1 MKTIFTRFTHVG
13 TWLLF
18 CAILF
23 AAFWIRVQGVDTIPN
38 GQFTGND
45 AYLYYWQAQ
54 IISEQGKLPARDM
67 HRWLPLGR
75 DLGQTLNLY
84 SYALSYTHK
93 ALSLLFP
100 KLTLYQVTLYAPVVC
115 FCIGLAALCFFLY
128 RTHGFLFSSIAG
140 VLLTTFPGTIDRSSA
155 GFSDRD
161 SWCLMLG
168 VFTVITYLTSLQ
180 AQPPRRR
187 LLWTFASGFILFLGG
202 ISWEGFGVFMSI
214 ILVVELWRFITSET
228 EEGLRYYLLWVCTF
242 VPMLYLT
249 FPAYRNGQGFS
260 THLSAFMLVP
270 PLVLLGIRAL
280 RCFLMSKVQKFRVH
294 ARTLALGLTLA
305 SSAIAIGY
313 VFTQLDTFTDTT
325 VLLSQNR
332 LMRTISELKNPDYN
346 YWVFRYGSLFFI
358 SSLGLV
364 GVSIYLWKKL
374 GTVLVLPLATF
385 VLTTFFRG
393 KLENYL
399 GTVSCNNLFFLS
411 IACIV
416 IGFLIIAWQR
426 RGQPKEEY
434 SYVAVTA
441 WFILW
446 VALTRSAVRYDFF
459 IGIPFALFAAMLIQF
474 ISDALSKELSI
485 LKVPKQLLKVGI
497 TVTSL
502 ILLLFWTPTGA
513 HAKRAIF
520 ASTSM
525 QTAKPGDSSVAQA
538 FRWMKSEL
546 SRTAVVA
553 AHWPYG
559 SQLNV
564 LAGVKTITDQD
575 HYIQYW
581 IYLYHR
587 HVYHAAN
594 EREVLEYLKI
604 HDATH
609 LMLTP
614 SEPVYTLLRR
624 RLSKA
629 FLPVYPKDN
638 FSNADVKIWE
648 IRYPPDIQPRPKYL
662 TTEPEK

>member
-1 MKTIFTRFTHVG
+1 MKTIFTQFTPIG

-54 IISEQGKLPARDM
+54 LILEQGQLPARDM
-67 HRWLPLGR
+67 NRWLPLGR

-84 SYALSYTHK
+84 SYALGYTYK
-93 ALSLLFP
+93 VLSLLFP
-100 KLTLYQVTLYAPVVC
+100 KLSLYQLTLYAPVIC
-115 FCIGLAALCFFLY
+115 FCGGLAALCFFIY
-128 RTHGFLFSSIAG
+128 RTHGFLFSSIVG
-140 VLLTTFPGTIDRSSA
+140 VLLASFPGTIDRSSA

-168 VFTVITYLTSLQ
+168 VFTVITYLISLQ

-187 LLWTFASGFILFLGG
+187 FLWTFASGFILFLGG

-242 VPMLYLT
+242 VPMLYLAS
-249 FPAYRNGQGFS
+249 PAYRTGQGFS
-260 THLSAFMLVP
+260 THLSVFMLVP
-270 PLVLLGIRAL
+270 PLVLLGIRFL
-280 RCFLMSKVQKFRVH
+280 RFFLVSKVRKLQLH
-294 ARTLALGLTLA
+294 SRTLALGLTLV
-305 SSAIAIGY
+305 SSALVLGY
-313 VFTQLDTFTDTT
+313 VLTQLDTFANTT
-325 VLLSQNR
+325 VPLSQNR

-346 YWVFRYGSLFFI
+346 YWVFRYGSLFFLG
-358 SSLGLV
+358 SLGFI
-364 GVSIYLWKKL
+364 GVSIHLWRRL
-374 GTVLVLPLATF
+374 GTILVLPFALFT
-385 VLTTFFRG
+385 LTTFFRG
-393 KLENYL
+393 KFDEYL
-399 GTVSCNNLFFLS
+399 GNVSCNILFSVS
-411 IACIV
+411 IIGIV
-416 IGFLIIAWQR
+416 IGFLIVAWQR
-426 RGQPKEEY
+426 NVNPKDEHY
-434 SYVAVTA
+434 YVVITA

-446 VALTRSAVRYDFF
+446 VALARGAVRYDFF
-459 IGIPFALFAAMLIQF
+459 IGIPLAIFAAMLIQF
-474 ISDALSKELSI
+474 ISNALSTELSV
-485 LKVPKQLLKVGI
+485 LRVPKQLLKTGI

-502 ILLLFWTPTGA
+502 ILLLFWTPIGA

-520 ASTSM
+520 ASTLM
-525 QTAKPGDSSVAQA
+525 RTAKPGDSLIAQA
-538 FRWMKSEL
+538 FRWMKAEL
-546 SRTAVVA
+546 PGTAVVA

-575 HYIQYW
+575 HYIQHW

-594 EREVLEYLKI
+594 EREVLEYLKT
-604 HDATH
+604 HGATH
-609 LMLTP
+609 LMLTQ
-614 SEPVYTLLRR
+614 SEPIYTLLRR
-624 RLSKA
+624 PLSTA

-638 FSNADVKIWE
+638 FLKRGGKSLGDSLFA
-648 IRYPPDIQPRPKYL
+648 
-662 TTEPEK
+662 

>member
-1 MKTIFTRFTHVG
+1 MKTIFTQFTPIG

-23 AAFWIRVQGVDTIPN
+23 TAFWIRVQGVDTIPK

-54 IISEQGKLPARDM
+54 LISEHGQLPTRDM

-75 DLGQTLNLY
+75 DLEQTLNFY
-84 SYALSYTHK
+84 SYTLAYAYKVL
-93 ALSLLFP
+93 LLLFP
-100 KLTLYQVTLYAPVVC
+100 TLSLYQLTLYAPVIC
-115 FCIGLAALCFFLY
+115 FCGGLAVLCFFIY
-128 RTHGFLFSSIAG
+128 RIHGFLFSSIVG
-140 VLLTTFPGTIDRSSA
+140 VLLATFPGTIDRSSA

-168 VFTVITYLTSLQ
+168 VFTVITYLASLQ

-187 LLWTFASGFILFLGG
+187 LLWTFASGFTLFLGG

-214 ILVVELWRFITSET
+214 VLVVELWRFITSET
-228 EEGLRYYLLWVCTF
+228 EEGFRYYLLWVCTF
-242 VPMLYLT
+242 VPTLY
-249 FPAYRNGQGFS
+249 FASSAYRNGQGFS

-280 RCFLMSKVQKFRVH
+280 RCFLMSKAQKFRLH

-305 SSAIAIGY
+305 SSTIAIGY

-332 LMRTISELKNPDYN
+332 LMRTIGELKNPNYN
-346 YWVFRYGSLFFI
+346 YWVFRFGSLFFLG
-358 SSLGLV
+358 SLGFI
-364 GVSIYLWKKL
+364 GVNIHLWKKL
-374 GTVLVLPLATF
+374 GTILVLPLATF

-399 GTVSCNNLFFLS
+399 GSVACNNLFFLS

-416 IGFLIIAWQR
+416 IGFLIVAWR
-426 RGQPKEEY
+426 RRTQPKNEY

-446 VALTRSAVRYDFF
+446 VALARGAVRYDFF
-459 IGIPFALFAAMLIQF
+459 IGIPLAVFATILIQF
-474 ISDALSKELSI
+474 ISDTLSKELSI
-485 LKVPKQLLKVGI
+485 LKVPKRLLKMGI

-502 ILLLFWTPTGA
+502 VLLLFWTPIGA

-525 QTAKPGDSSVAQA
+525 QTAKPGNSSVAQA
-538 FRWMKSEL
+538 FKWMKAEL
-546 SRTAVVA
+546 PGTAVVA

-564 LAGVKTITDQD
+564 LAGVKTIIDQD
-575 HYIQYW
+575 HYIQHW
-581 IYLYHR
+581 IYLYER
-587 HVYHAAN
+587 YVYHAAN
-594 EREVLEYLKI
+594 EREVLEFLKT
-604 HDATH
+604 HGVTH
-609 LMLTP
+609 LILTLE
-614 SEPVYTLLRR
+614 EPIYTLLRR
-624 RLSKA
+624 RLSDA

-638 FSNADVKIWE
+638 FSNADVKVWAIH
-648 IRYPPDIQPRPKYL
+648 YPPDIQPHPKYL
-662 TTEPEK
+662 ATEPEK